1 VPTRIAFPD
10 RSLRSPTR
18 TRNRAEGESAFRTV
32 KVPSESAEVPADD
45 IQSVVWRITKGNMS
59 NFESEPDAAGFSPF
73 AGEEPGSVTTPG
85 PGTLAERL
93 AMNSEAAVPK
103 VSETS
108 PKSRLG
114 RAKQALRQPSA
125 STASPASGLSRPS
138 MAGFQ
143 PVGEAFEAAPVT
155 PSAPSYPAPSVTTTN
170 ELNEVGSWPFETV
183 IQADLSP
190 ADPPAISPVRPGPSE
205 NADESVW
212 ASTTSPVTPAW
223 ESPTAPTLSSGLTTS
238 PALDE
243 IRDLL
248 LPEVSGPVPLPPP
261 NIDEAMSNLI
271 PAPAMEI
278 PDNLRSAFELPTSA
292 IPEISLFSPNPSDFD
307 LAESGIDFSPQSNG
321 APELPT
327 IPDLAPKSWKM
338 PQPDV
343 DSEAAFAS
351 AAPNIPGFS
360 PPNNDVSVD
369 ELRALLTGAPD
380 RFETV
385 EHATWDPLEV
395 AANTNPNSHGQ
406 LPQHQPGPSFDGG
419 FVAPPLDSARP
430 GMIDPSTDMTDMP
443 GATADKVKGFA
454 KGKAEKLAKA
464 PKPPKEPKAPKQPKA
479 PKEPGSSESG
489 FKRKLFGK
497 KVAPSSASGPPVV
510 DLPVLVPGSL
520 TSSAPGS
527 SSAEVGSSVP
537 SGVSEVPGFTG
548 FGDSR
553 PTDGATPLPSI
564 PGFTFDSDESADSPA
579 AEKKREKREKKT
591 KAESKF
597 GAIFAKQDGPTPT
610 LTDNLSDR
618 STKMLR
624 IGAGVL
630 LALGLLLVA
639 FLQFRPSTT
648 PPDSVPGI
656 TIENPAGSIETPSTA
671 ASGEPLPIPTKT
683 GSTSTNP
690 VAEGEDLEFSEGEDF
705 AFSEGEDFTVK

>member
-1 VPTRIAFPD
+1 
-10 RSLRSPTR
+10 
-18 TRNRAEGESAFRTV
+18 
-32 KVPSESAEVPADD
+32 
-45 IQSVVWRITKGNMS
+45 MS
-59 NFESEPDAAGFSPF
+59 NFETEPDAAGFSPF
-73 AGEEPGSVTTPG
+73 AGEERGSV

-114 RAKQALRQPSA
+114 RAKQALRQPGASSA
-125 STASPASGLSRPS
+125 SSASGLSRPS

-143 PVGEAFEAAPVT
+143 PVGEAFEDAPVTPVT
-155 PSAPSYPAPSVTTTN
+155 PSAPSYPSYPAPTSTTTTN
-170 ELNEVGSWPFETV
+170 DVTEVGSWPFETV

-190 ADPPAISPVRPGPSE
+190 ANPPAISPVQPGPSE

-212 ASTTSPVTPAW
+212 ASTAQVTPAW
-223 ESPTAPTLSSGLTTS
+223 ESPTPPTPPSGLTPS

-248 LPEVSGPVPLPPP
+248 LPEVSGPVPLLPP
-261 NIDEAMSNLI
+261 NIDEAMSNLLPT
-271 PAPAMEI
+271 PALEI

-292 IPEISLFSPNPSDFD
+292 IPEISLFSANPPDFD
-307 LAESGIDFSPQSNG
+307 LADSGIDFSPRSNG
-321 APELPT
+321 APDLPT
-327 IPDLAPKSWKM
+327 IPDAAPTSWKM

-343 DSEAAFAS
+343 ASEAAFAS
-351 AAPNIPGFS
+351 VAPSIPGFS

-385 EHATWDPLEV
+385 EQATWDPQEV
-395 AANTNPNSHGQ
+395 AANSNPNNLGQ
-406 LPQHQPGPSFDGG
+406 IPAHQSGPTFDGG

-464 PKPPKEPKAPKQPKA
+464 PKPPKEPRAPKQPKE
-479 PKEPGSSESG
+479 PKEPKRPGSSEAGS
-489 FKRKLFGK
+489 KRRLFGK
-497 KVAPSSASGPPVV
+497 KVAPSATSGPPTV
-510 DLPVLVPGSL
+510 DLPLLVPGSI
-520 TSSAPGS
+520 SSSSTGS
-527 SSAEVGSSVP
+527 SSATGSSVV
-537 SGVSEVPGFTG
+537 SGVSEVPNFTG
-548 FGDSR
+548 FEDSR
-553 PTDGATPLPSI
+553 PTNGGTQLPSI
-564 PGFTFDSDESADSPA
+564 PGFTFDSDESGDNPV
-579 AEKKREKREKKT
+579 AEKKEKREKREKKA
-591 KAESKF
+591 KSESKF
-597 GAIFAKQDGPTPT
+597 GAIFAKQDGPTET

-656 TIENPAGSIETPSTA
+656 SIENPAGSVETPSTA
-671 ASGEPLPIPTKT
+671 ASGEPLPIPTKS
-683 GSTSTNP
+683 GSSSTNP
-690 VAEGEDLEFSEGEDF
+690 VAEEDFFAEGEDF